1 MTSAPPRPVRTVR
14 RPLAVALVAVALLAT
29 DLLGS
34 SAAGAVTS
42 KEQAVYSMI
51 ANERAGHGLAGLE
64 LSDRLSRMA
73 HRHSARMARER
84 RLFHH
89 SCLSCRFRSS
99 AWEALAENVG
109 TAGSIQKVHGMMM
122 GSAGHRSNI
131 LGAFTQVGVGV
142 VKKGR
147 RLWVTQIF
155 FA

>member
-1 MTSAPPRPVRTVR
+1 MSPTPRPARTLS
-14 RPLAVALVAVALLAT
+14 RPLIGTLVATLLLAME
-29 DLLGS
+29 LAGPP
-34 SAAGAVTS
+34 AARAATS
-42 KEQAVYSMI
+42 KEQAAYSMI
-51 ANERAGHGLAGLE
+51 AAERAGQGLPGLS

-89 SCLSCRFRSS
+89 PCLSCRFRSG

-109 TAGSIQKVHGMMM
+109 TAGSVQKVHGMMM
-122 GSAGHRSNI
+122 GSVGHRANI
-131 LGAFTQVGVGV
+131 LGAFAKVGVGV

-147 RLWVTQIF
+147 RYWVTQIF